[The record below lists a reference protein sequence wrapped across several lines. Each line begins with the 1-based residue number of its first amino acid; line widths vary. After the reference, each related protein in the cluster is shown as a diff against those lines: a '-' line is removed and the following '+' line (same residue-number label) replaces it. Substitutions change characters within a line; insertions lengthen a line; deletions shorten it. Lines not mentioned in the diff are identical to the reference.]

1 MQLCRPFRAIF
12 KNTKKFS
19 KISDDQILDVNPS
32 SYGYLLVTTINTI
45 IFKTCIVQCVANCY
59 TRKHT
64 LFRVSKMASRTPPP
78 SSKRHHNE
86 RMMFRQRHSRDQQ
99 KQPSKS
105 RDSSPNGTPGT
116 PIGSQRDHN
125 GTPVSVIKNRPQQNQ
140 QRHPQQPQQV
150 QQTAQVPAASPSTS
164 TNEGKQASAVI
175 FN

>member
-1 MQLCRPFRAIF
+1 
-12 KNTKKFS
+12 
-19 KISDDQILDVNPS
+19 
-32 SYGYLLVTTINTI
+32 
-45 IFKTCIVQCVANCY
+45 
-59 TRKHT
+59 
-64 LFRVSKMASRTPPP
+64 MAYRTPPP